1 MKAARERLR
10 PRGERGFVAIELAAG
25 AALLVFPVALLVA
38 SLPGWFDRQS
48 VARQAARDAARAV
61 VLDGTCR
68 AEVASDAVD
77 RIAAGAGLAPH
88 ELRVDLDCVDGAVL
102 ERDHAVTA
110 RVTIEMPAVAV
121 PIIGSV
127 RAGRWTT
134 AHAEPVDPYGSRP

>member
-1 MKAARERLR
+1 MKAFRERSR
-10 PRGERGFVAIELAAG
+10 PGGERGFVAIELAAG

-48 VARQAARDAARAV
+48 LARQAARDAARAV

-68 AEVASDAVD
+68 AEVASETVD
-77 RIAAGAGLAPH
+77 RIATGAGLDPRDV
-88 ELRVDLDCVDGAVL
+88 RVDLDCVDSVAL

-110 RVTIEMPAVAV
+110 RVAIEMPAVSV

-127 RAGRWTT
+127 GAGRWTT

>member
-1 MKAARERLR
+1 MR
-10 PRGERGFVAIELAAG
+10 PFRRRWRARGERGFVAIELAAG
-25 AALLVFPVALLVA
+25 AALLVLPVAMLVA

-77 RIAAGAGLAPH
+77 RIATGAGLDPS
-88 ELRVDLDCVDGAVL
+88 EVQVDLDCVDGAAL

-110 RVTIEMPAVAV
+110 RVTIDMPAVVV
-121 PIIGSV
+121 PMIGSV
-127 RAGRWTT
+127 GAGHWTT